1 MFIVSKDKKKNDAFL
16 DFLKLGKYHFVVVVF
31 GILRLF
37 ILTGCNS
44 SVVQS
49 ERVLS
54 VSPWC
59 KQITRIKI
67 KHCDRQEVE
76 ERQWKS
82 PEIVSLLY
90 LKYYCLKYIFF

>member
-1 MFIVSKDKKKNDAFL
+1 MCPLLVDQYVFIVSKDKNFL
-16 DFLKLGKYHFVVVVF
+16 FLYFLKLGKNHFVVVVF
-31 GILRLF
+31 GISRLF
-37 ILTGCNS
+37 ILTGYNS
-44 SVVQS
+44 GVVQS

-76 ERQWKS
+76 GRQWKS
-82 PEIVSLLY
+82 PEIVSL
-90 LKYYCLKYIFF
+90 

>member
-1 MFIVSKDKKKNDAFL
+1 MRLQYCSLCPLLVDQYVFIVCKDFLKNDAFL
-16 DFLKLGKYHFVVVVF
+16 ALFYFLKVGKYHFVVVVF

-37 ILTGCNS
+37 LLTGYS
-44 SVVQS
+44 SGVVQS

-67 KHCDRQEVE
+67 KH
-76 ERQWKS
+76 
-82 PEIVSLLY
+82 
-90 LKYYCLKYIFF
+90 